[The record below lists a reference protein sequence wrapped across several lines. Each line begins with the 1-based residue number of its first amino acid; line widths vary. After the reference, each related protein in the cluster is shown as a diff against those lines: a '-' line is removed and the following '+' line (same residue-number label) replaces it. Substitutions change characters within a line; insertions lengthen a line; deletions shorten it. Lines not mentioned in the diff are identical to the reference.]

1 MADQRMMQFNGEA
14 RIEWPVFAKGLIAM
28 GARKGGWDEALE
40 YKLDLEVGANKR
52 LNKMAWCYLTLMLE
66 GDALQEMDMVQDK
79 NAYLVWQHLNEEY
92 APRVGKRM
100 KFTTQE
106 WEVETAIEFDG
117 AWEEERVYQDHPVK
131 EEEKSVEDSDKL
143 QVDSRVDDEE
153 DYEDHPIK
161 EEESGTQDVNKEEK
175 CLSREEGNE
184 YFKCHDKQDEQHGME
199 KVIVKTTDQ
208 MVVPNEIMEQGKQQ
222 ITMTESVS
230 ENPKFQSEEKEI
242 KQQAGR
248 HGKKHQ
254 EDSTNGFD
262 LWEENIAADERE
274 IDAKDPDEDGDEV
287 QIESTREERPM
298 EDRKVES
305 EWESDEAVQEKHG
318 SLVEGREYKSTW
330 EESHKKP
337 EGLAVEPREMN
348 EETGG
353 NEKCVK
359 EDADEFLEEPREN
372 EDVGVRDVCVTIQV
386 EMEEKGGEKD
396 AKDGKEYLLG
406 EEEIRNHDAKG
417 GGKCLIGDQEVWVE
431 DENAVYL

>member
-131 EEEKSVEDSDKL
+131 EEEKSVEDSDKF
-143 QVDSRVDDEE
+143 QVDSKVDYEE
-153 DYEDHPIK
+153 DNEDHPIK
-161 EEESGTQDVNKEEK
+161 EEENGTQDVNKEEK

-199 KVIVKTTDQ
+199 KVIVKNSDQ
-208 MVVPNEIMEQGKQQ
+208 MVLMNGMMGKEKQQTIME
-222 ITMTESVS
+222 
-230 ENPKFQSEEKEI
+230 
-242 KQQAGR
+242 
-248 HGKKHQ
+248 
-254 EDSTNGFD
+254 
-262 LWEENIAADERE
+262 
-274 IDAKDPDEDGDEV
+274 DAM
-287 QIESTREERPM
+287 S
-298 EDRKVES
+298 
-305 EWESDEAVQEKHG
+305 
-318 SLVEGREYKSTW
+318 
-330 EESHKKP
+330 
-337 EGLAVEPREMN
+337 
-348 EETGG
+348 
-353 NEKCVK
+353 
-359 EDADEFLEEPREN
+359 
-372 EDVGVRDVCVTIQV
+372 
-386 EMEEKGGEKD
+386 
-396 AKDGKEYLLG
+396 
-406 EEEIRNHDAKG
+406 
-417 GGKCLIGDQEVWVE
+417 QEVMLQSQ
-431 DENAVYL
+431 DKSQI